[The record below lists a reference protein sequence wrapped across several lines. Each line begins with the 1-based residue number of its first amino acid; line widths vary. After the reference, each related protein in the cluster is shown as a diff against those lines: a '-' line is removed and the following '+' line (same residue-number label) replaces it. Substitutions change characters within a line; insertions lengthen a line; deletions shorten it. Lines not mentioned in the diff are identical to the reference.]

1 VTALGGLGHALPYV
15 IADFWTAVGIAVAVV
30 DGSIDVNGGKLK
42 AGAAVTSA
50 MIM

>member
-1 VTALGGLGHALPYV
+1 MWTALGGLGHALP
-15 IADFWTAVGIAVAVV
+15 WTAVGIAVAIV
-30 DGSIDVNGGKLK
+30 DRSIDVNGGRLK